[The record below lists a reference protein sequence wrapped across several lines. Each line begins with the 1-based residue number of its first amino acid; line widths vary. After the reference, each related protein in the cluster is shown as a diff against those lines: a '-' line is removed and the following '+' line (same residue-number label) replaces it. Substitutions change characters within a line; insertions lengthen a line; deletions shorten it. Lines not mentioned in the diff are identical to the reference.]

1 MVDPCD
7 APADT
12 EISVSRVDLRV
23 LPEMCHMKGRNTVN
37 QHNTLSKG
45 PALYLSVAG
54 HSEAGRLLER
64 NADALVLYDL
74 SDSQQAARFGSLYLL
89 ADGTGNHAAGELAS
103 RIAVETI
110 PAMYYQQGDGDSP
123 LVRLQQAFNAAH
135 TRIREYATLHQEY
148 SEMATTCTAVVIRGT
163 RLWTAHIGDSRAY
176 LVRASPRSRPTI
188 TRLTTDHSMVAGMV
202 RAGELSPEQ
211 ARLTPDRDIF
221 LRALGKSEEDNP
233 FPDFTMREVRAGDV
247 LVLCSDGLWS
257 ALAEERLA
265 HIVSTMPS
273 QQACEELVRQAN
285 EAGGDENI
293 SVIILSF
300 SRY

>member
-1 MVDPCD
+1 M
-7 APADT
+7 
-12 EISVSRVDLRV
+12 
-23 LPEMCHMKGRNTVN
+23 N
-37 QHNTLSKG
+37 QHTTLSKG
-45 PALYLSVAG
+45 PAMHLSVAG
-54 HSEAGRLLER
+54 HSETGRLLER
-64 NADALVLYDL
+64 NTDALVLYDL
-74 SDSQQAARFGSLYLL
+74 SDSQQAARFGRLYVL

-202 RAGELSPEQ
+202 RDGELSPEQ
-211 ARLTPDRDIF
+211 ARDSLIRDIF
-221 LRALGKSEEDNP
+221 LRALGKSEENNP
-233 FPDFTMREVRAGDV
+233 FPDFTMCEVRPGDM
-247 LVLCSDGLWS
+247 LVLCSDGLWG
-257 ALAEERLA
+257 ALTEEQLA
-265 HIVSTMPS
+265 HIVSTRPL

>member
-1 MVDPCD
+1 
-7 APADT
+7 
-12 EISVSRVDLRV
+12 
-23 LPEMCHMKGRNTVN
+23 MKGRNTMN

-45 PALYLSVAG
+45 PGMHLSVAG
-54 HSEAGRLLER
+54 HSETGRLLER
-64 NADALVLYDL
+64 NTDALVLYDL
-74 SDSQQAARFGSLYLL
+74 SDLQQAVRFGSLYVL

-110 PAMYYQQGDGDSP
+110 PAIYYQQGDGDSP

-135 TRIREYATLHQEY
+135 TRIREYATLHPEY

-176 LVRASPRSRPTI
+176 LVRASSRSRPTI
-188 TRLTTDHSMVAGMV
+188 TRLTTDHTMVAGMV

-211 ARLTPDRDIF
+211 ARHSPHRDIF
-221 LRALGKSEEDNP
+221 LRALGKSEENNP
-233 FPDFTMREVRAGDV
+233 FPDFTMREVRPGNM

-257 ALAEERLA
+257 ALTEEQLA
-265 HIVSTMPS
+265 HIVMSRPS
-273 QQACEELVRQAN
+273 QQACEELVRLAN
-285 EAGGDENI
+285 EARGDENI

-300 SRY
+300 SQF

>member
-1 MVDPCD
+1 M
-7 APADT
+7 
-12 EISVSRVDLRV
+12 LH
-23 LPEMCHMKGRNTVN
+23 LKGRNTMN
-37 QHNTLSKG
+37 QHNILSKG
-45 PALYLSVAG
+45 PALHLSAAG
-54 HSEAGRLLER
+54 HSETGRLLER

-74 SDSQQAARFGSLYLL
+74 SDAQQVARLGSLYLL

-110 PAMYYQQGDGDSP
+110 PTIYYQQGNGDSP

-135 TRIREYATLHQEY
+135 TRIREFAMLHPEY
-148 SEMATTCTAVVIRGT
+148 SEMATTSTAVVIRGM

-176 LVRASPRSRPTI
+176 LVRASSLSQPTI

-211 ARLTPDRDIF
+211 ARHTPDRDVF
-221 LRALGKSEEDNP
+221 MRALGKSEENNP
-233 FPDFTMREVRAGDV
+233 FPDFSMREVRPGDM

-257 ALAEERLA
+257 ALTEVQIA
-265 HIVSTMPS
+265 HIVSTRPL

-300 SRY
+300 SRF